1 MIASETNIPSPLQV
15 NLQSRV
21 VSRTRG
27 FFWLP
32 LVSILALC
40 FAIITTTAGEV
51 SSTNSLTPYKMR
63 RVKVEAEL
71 GGAMAQ
77 FIFGKCYLDGDG
89 LAKDPVEAVKWL
101 RKSAEQGFV
110 DAQALLGW
118 CLYTGKVVNPD
129 PVESVKWIRKAAEQ
143 GYGKSQTVLAYRLL
157 QGVGVTK
164 DTVEAVKW
172 LRKAA
177 EQGETEAQLKL
188 GVLLSERKELP
199 RDDAEAYMWLRLAW
213 ENGNRDA
220 RRLALEFDQRI
231 RAEDT
236 EKGTKMAQEFRESM
250 GKSQKPKS
258 AP

>member
-1 MIASETNIPSPLQV
+1 MPRKLGTHDAKNKLK
-15 NLQSRV
+15 N
-21 VSRTRG
+21 
-27 FFWLP
+27 
-32 LVSILALC
+32 SIRNFLSHTL
-40 FAIITTTAGEV
+40 
-51 SSTNSLTPYKMR
+51 
-63 RVKVEAEL
+63 
-71 GGAMAQ
+71 
-77 FIFGKCYLDGDG
+77 
-89 LAKDPVEAVKWL
+89 KWL

-231 RAEDT
+231 SAEDT